1 VNDIAPGKSGID
13 LSCSSEEWPVVAKL
27 PSLRRTM
34 VISGAIALLGIDV
47 CCAASARAQA
57 ISGPIS
63 EDVLFQTM
71 LSKSL
76 SLDATLRYAVSSKER
91 GDLEASIGALER
103 LLFFNQR
110 LSDVRFELGMLY
122 LRLGSYE
129 MARGYFQSAQAGAD
143 ATEEMKRR
151 AQDYLDVIAKRLQ
164 TDQLSGYVQTGF
176 RFQTNAS
183 LGPTQQSLSGAT
195 RPITSQF
202 APQSDWNWFAAFGL
216 SYVHDFENQ
225 SGDVIEANVIGYD
238 AQQFRVTAVNTRLLD
253 IRAGPRF
260 GILLDSLTGASI

>member
-34 VISGAIALLGIDV
+34 VISGAIALLDIDV
-47 CCAASARAQA
+47 CCAASARAQT

-110 LSDVRFELGMLY
+110 LSDVRFELAAGF
-122 LRLGSYE
+122 YE

-183 LGPTQQSLSGAT
+183 LGPTQQSLFGAT

-238 AQQFRVTAVNTRLLD
+238 ASNL
-253 IRAGPRF
+253 G
-260 GILLDSLTGASI
+260 